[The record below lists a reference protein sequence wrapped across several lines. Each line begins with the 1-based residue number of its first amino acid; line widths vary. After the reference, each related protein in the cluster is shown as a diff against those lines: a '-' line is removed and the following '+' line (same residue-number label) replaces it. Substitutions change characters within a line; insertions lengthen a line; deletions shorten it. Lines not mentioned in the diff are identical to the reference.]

1 MSVGFYSVLTFLC
14 FGFISCEDQLLREI
28 QELKITQNEI
38 KSLLVEVFLE
48 LNHTDRTVTE
58 SVAPLVTTNPR
69 SNDLDLLRSQ
79 LEGLER
85 KVKDMENRNADMTAK
100 YNTLLLTNKNALS
113 PAGGT
118 YVRWGRKDCPGN
130 DTELVY
136 SGFSGGS
143 WYDHT
148 GAAAEFVC
156 LPPDPDL
163 TTKFTSS
170 YAFIYGAEYD
180 SGDFAP
186 RANDGD
192 DLPCSVCRSTVGSS
206 VLMIPGKSSCY
217 EGWSLQY
224 HGDLVSGVYNQN
236 AASQYICLD
245 EHSQTLRAGYRNDN
259 GKLFHPVKAV
269 CGALACPPY
278 RDNRYLTCVVCT
290 K

>member
-1 MSVGFYSVLTFLC
+1 MNVHFYTELMFLC
-14 FGFISCEDQLLREI
+14 FGLISGEDQLLKEI
-28 QELKITQNEI
+28 QELKIGQKEI

-58 SVAPLVTTNPR
+58 SVMPLVTTNPR
-69 SNDLDLLRSQ
+69 SNDLDLIRSQ

-85 KVKDMENRNADMTAK
+85 KLKDMETRNADMTAK
-100 YNTLLLTNKNALS
+100 YNTLLLSNNNVLS
-113 PAGGT
+113 TAGGT
-118 YVRWGRKDCPGN
+118 FVRWGRNECPGN

-136 SGFSGGS
+136 SGFAGGS
-143 WYDHT
+143 RWEHT

-163 TTKFTSS
+163 NTKYTSS
-170 YAFIYGAEYD
+170 IAFMYGAEYN
-180 SGDFAP
+180 SNDFVP
-186 RANDGD
+186 RAKNGD
-192 DLPCSVCRSTVGSS
+192 DLPCSVCRSTVSSS

-217 EGWSLQY
+217 DGWTLQY
-224 HGDLVSGVYNQN
+224 HGDLVAGDHAHK
-236 AASQYICLD
+236 AATQYICLD
-245 EHSQTLRAGYRNDN
+245 EHSETLRAGYRNDN

-278 RDNRYLTCVVCT
+278 QDNRYLTCVVCT